1 MFSPPKSALLATTL
15 SRMRLRVSRE
25 PSWVSPEA
33 GRKYLT
39 SDGDFGAL
47 ESLLAGPGLLGPQ
60 TLKAF
65 LYMCY
70 RQQFLEYIDNRELV
84 YAMG

>member
-1 MFSPPKSALLATTL
+1 MPTFLPP
-15 SRMRLRVSRE
+15 RLVPPEITQSQMKLKVSRE
-25 PSWVSPEA
+25 QSWVSCVPQSA
-33 GRKYLT
+33 QLT

-70 RQQFLEYIDNRELV
+70 RQQFLEYIDNREF
-84 YAMG
+84 

>member
-1 MFSPPKSALLATTL
+1 MKLK
-15 SRMRLRVSRE
+15 VSRE
-25 PSWVSPEA
+25 PSWVSFDLHTME
-33 GRKYLT
+33 LT

-70 RQQFLEYIDNRELV
+70 RQQFLEYIDNREFWCCSGL
-84 YAMG
+84 